1 MPAAPYIT
9 PADVGAAVA
18 PTTFANIPTDIVQS
32 KVDDANA
39 LAEGYLG
46 VRYSLPLANP
56 GADLRRQI
64 VNIAVYD
71 LMSWKGFNPE
81 SGRDMNF
88 RVRYEDAIKWLKGV
102 ADGNVTPVGIV
113 DSTPIV
119 SEAAPIILADDLRG
133 W

>member
-1 MPAAPYIT
+1 MVAAPYIT
-9 PADVGAAVA
+9 LADLQGSVPA
-18 PTTFANIPTDIVQS
+18 TTLANVDPIILQG

-46 VRYSLPLANP
+46 VRYSLPLTNT
-56 GADLRRQI
+56 GADLRRQL
-64 VNIAVYD
+64 VAIAVYD
-71 LMSWKGFNPE
+71 VMSFKGFNPE

-113 DSTPIV
+113 DSTPVV
-119 SEAAPIILADDLRG
+119 SEAAPVILADSLRG